1 LVVPS
6 PSRVDIYQGKN
17 PGDVPVYLISE
28 AAHFLRLPP
37 ATVRSWTLGRV
48 YPTRAGAVP
57 FHPVITIADPASR
70 LLSFR
75 NLIELHVLSSIR
87 RGHEVKLPEVRRA
100 IEYLQRKFRSR
111 HPLLERQML
120 TDGKDLF
127 IEQYGGLIN
136 ISRDGQMVMKQI
148 MAVYLKRIE
157 WDRSDLPIRLYPF
170 SRERYEQ
177 SPRMISIDPKIRF
190 GKPCIRGTRIPTSII
205 AERYEAG
212 DSISLLAGDYDRQ
225 AEEIEEAIRYE
236 SRIAS

>member
-1 LVVPS
+1 MVLPS
-6 PSRVDIYQGKN
+6 PSQIDIYQGKN
-17 PGDVPVYLISE
+17 PGDAPVYLISE

-75 NLIELHVLSSIR
+75 NLVELHVLSSIR
-87 RGHEVKLPEVRRA
+87 RGHEVKLPEVRKA
-100 IEYLQRKFRSR
+100 IEYLQRRFKSR

-127 IEQYGGLIN
+127 IKQYGQLVN
-136 ISRDGQMVMKQI
+136 VSRDGQMEMKHI
-148 MAVYLKRIE
+148 MAVYLRRIE
-157 WDRSDLPIRLYPF
+157 WDHSGLPVRLFPF
-170 SRERYEQ
+170 SRDRYEH
-177 SPRMISIDPKIRF
+177 SPRIVSIDPKIRF
-190 GKPCIRGTRIPTSII
+190 GKPCILGTRIPTAII
-205 AERYEAG
+205 AERHQAG
-212 DSISLLAGDYDRQ
+212 DSFSLLAEDYGRQ